1 MQLHHYLER
10 QLLFGYSSEKEKYIF
25 NLSRINKHIILKT
38 NDLEIGYKSKK
49 SINSISKN
57 INISL
62 EKGKFVCLL
71 GQNGIGKSTLLR
83 TLTKVQPKLNG
94 TIFFNNKSI
103 EKVNQLDFSKQVS
116 VVLTERLPE
125 SNLSVYELIALGRQ
139 PYTNWLGKLNEQD
152 IKKINEAIELVK
164 IGHIKHSKY
173 YELSDGQ
180 LQKVLI
186 ARAIAQ
192 DTEIIILDEPTAHL
206 DVLHKMETFKLL
218 KSLTKKLQKTIII
231 SSHEI
236 HLALETSDD
245 LWLMTN
251 DNFKTGNKDILIEN
265 GELEQLF
272 NSDLI
277 AFNKDTKR
285 FKLKS

>member
-1 MQLHHYLER
+1 M
-10 QLLFGYSSEKEKYIF
+10 STST
-25 NLSRINKHIILKT
+25 KHIILKI
-38 NDLEIGYKSKK
+38 NNLEIGYKTKK

-57 INISL
+57 INVLL

-94 TIFFNNKSI
+94 EIIIKEKSI
-103 EKVNQLDFSKQVS
+103 EKINQLNFSKQVS

-125 SNLSVYELIALGRQ
+125 SNLTVYELIALGRQ

-152 IKKINEAIELVK
+152 VKKINEAIELVK
-164 IGHIKHSKY
+164 IEDLKHLKY

-218 KSLTKKLQKTIII
+218 KSLTQKLQKTIII

-236 HLALETSDD
+236 HLALETADD

-251 DNFKTGNKDILIEN
+251 NNFVTGNKDSLIEN

-277 AFNKDTKR
+277 EFNKETKR